1 MSDPA
6 IRVQGLWK
14 RFRLGTDAPYGRLSE
29 AIQDWAV
36 RAVRW
41 PWERLRGRRA
51 VDSAPLREIWALRD
65 VSFEVQ
71 PGEIVGI
78 IGRNGAGKTTL
89 LKILSRILHPTR
101 GRVEIVGRVGSLLE
115 MGTGFHPELTGRE
128 NVFVNGAILG
138 MTRAEIR
145 RKFEQIVAFAEI
157 EPFLD
162 TPVKR
167 YSTGMTIRL
176 AFAVAAHLEPEILLV
191 DEVLAVGDVA
201 FQKKCLGKMDEV
213 GRQGR
218 TVLIVSHNLP
228 IIANLCSRAMLL
240 EAGSIVAAGPAP
252 EVVQKY
258 LATVRSAAG
267 ELVWPD
273 LDHAPG
279 NHLVRLRR
287 VRILQEG
294 IEGPTADVDIARDIL
309 VEITYEALCEGTP
322 LYAGLWLKD
331 PLGTFILSS
340 HNAHSQNLTPD
351 AWYGRPYPRGVFR
364 TICRLPGNFL
374 NEGRYL
380 VIPLLGR
387 VPQPAMVLEEA
398 TLAFDVHDTG
408 AMREEYTGSWAGPVI
423 RPRLAWHTEP
433 ASVEPIQGPPSGTPP
448 ICGGTGPVATEEA
461 PRQE

>member
-1 MSDPA
+1 MSEPA

-14 RFRLGTDAPYGRLSE
+14 RFRLGADAPYGRLSE
-29 AIQDWAV
+29 VLQGWAV
-36 RAVRW
+36 RAARW
-41 PWERLRGRRA
+41 PWDRLRGRPTSGSTPVRH
-51 VDSAPLREIWALRD
+51 IWALRD

-71 PGEIVGI
+71 AGEIVGI

-89 LKILSRILHPTR
+89 LKILSRIIHPTR
-101 GRVEIVGRVGSLLE
+101 GRVEIAGRVGSLLE
-115 MGTGFHPELTGRE
+115 VGTGFHPELTGRE
-128 NVFVNGAILG
+128 NVFLNGAILG

-145 RKFEQIVAFAEI
+145 RKFDQIVAFAEI

-176 AFAVAAHLEPEILLV
+176 GFAVAAHLEPEILLV

-228 IIANLCSRAMLL
+228 IIANLCRRAMLL
-240 EAGSIVAAGPAP
+240 DGGAIVAAGPAP

-258 LATVRSAAG
+258 LATVRSTAG

-273 LDHAPG
+273 PDRAPG
-279 NHLVRLRR
+279 NHLVRLCS

-309 VEITYEALCEGTP
+309 IEITYENLREGTP

-331 PLGTFILSS
+331 SLGTFILSS

-351 AWYGRPYPRGVFR
+351 AWYGRPYPAGVFR
-364 TICRLPGNFL
+364 TFCRLPGNFL

-398 TLAFDVHDTG
+398 ALAFDVHDTG

-423 RPRLAWHTEP
+423 RPRLAWRTEP
-433 ASVEPIQGPPSGTPP
+433 APAGPIAQTTPAVPPTPSAAGDP
-448 ICGGTGPVATEEA
+448 P
-461 PRQE
+461 PQE

>member
-6 IRVQGLWK
+6 IRVEGLWK
-14 RFRLGTDAPYGRLSE
+14 RFRLGADAPYGRLSE
-29 AIQDWAV
+29 VLQGWAI

-41 PWERLRGRRA
+41 PWDRLRGRSSA
-51 VDSAPLREIWALRD
+51 SAPVREIWALRD
-65 VSFEVQ
+65 VGFEVH

-89 LKILSRILHPTR
+89 LKILSRIIHPTR
-101 GRVEIVGRVGSLLE
+101 GRVEIAGRVGSLLE
-115 MGTGFHPELTGRE
+115 VGTGFHPELTGRE

-145 RKFEQIVAFAEI
+145 RKFDQIVAFAEV

-191 DEVLAVGDVA
+191 DEVLAVGDA
-201 FQKKCLGKMDEV
+201 SFQKKCLGKMDEV

-228 IIANLCSRAMLL
+228 VIANLCRRAMLL
-240 EAGSIVAAGPAP
+240 DAGSIVAAGPAP

-273 LDHAPG
+273 PDRAPG
-279 NHLVRLRR
+279 NHLVRLRS

-294 IEGPTADVDIARDIL
+294 IEGPTADVDIARDVL
-309 VEITYEALCEGTP
+309 VEITYENLREGTP

-331 PLGTFILSS
+331 QLGTFILSS

-351 AWYGRPYPRGVFR
+351 AWYGRPYPAGMFR
-364 TICRLPGNFL
+364 TVCRLPGNFL
-374 NEGRYL
+374 NEGRYQ

-387 VPQPAMVLEEA
+387 VPHPAMVLEEA
-398 TLAFDVHDTG
+398 ALAFDVHDTG

-423 RPRLAWHTEP
+423 RPRLAWCTEP
-433 ASVEPIQGPPSGTPP
+433 APAEAAQEPTSATPLMPGNPPDL
-448 ICGGTGPVATEEA
+448 

>member
-6 IRVQGLWK
+6 IRVDGLWK
-14 RFRLGTDAPYGRLSE
+14 RFRLGADAPYGRLSE
-29 AIQDWAV
+29 ALQDAVV

-41 PWERLRGRRA
+41 PWDRWRRRQVA
-51 VDSAPLREIWALRD
+51 CARPVREIWALRD
-65 VSFEVQ
+65 VGFEVQ

-89 LKILSRILHPTR
+89 LKILSRIIHPTR
-101 GRVEIVGRVGSLLE
+101 GRVEIAGRVGSLLE
-115 MGTGFHPELTGRE
+115 VGTGFHPELTGRE
-128 NVFVNGAILG
+128 NVYVNGAILG

-145 RKFEQIVAFAEI
+145 RKFDQIVAFAEI

-176 AFAVAAHLEPEILLV
+176 AFAVAAHLEPEILLI

-228 IIANLCSRAMLL
+228 IITNLCGRAMLL
-240 EAGSIVAAGPAP
+240 EGGSIIAAGPPA

-258 LATVRSAAG
+258 LTTVRSAAG
-267 ELVWPD
+267 EILWPD
-273 LDHAPG
+273 PDRAPG
-279 NHLVRLRR
+279 NHLVRLRS

-309 VEITYEALCEGTP
+309 VEITYENLCDGTP

-331 PLGTFILSS
+331 QLGTFILSS

-351 AWYGRPYPRGVFR
+351 AWYGRPYPPGLFR
-364 TICRLPGNFL
+364 TVCRLPGNFL
-374 NEGRYL
+374 NEGRYQ
-380 VIPLLGR
+380 ITPLLGR
-387 VPQPAMVLEEA
+387 VPQPALVLEEA

-433 ASVEPIQGPPSGTPP
+433 LSAEPVEKPAPTPP
-448 ICGGTGPVATEEA
+448 AGHATPAGAEPTE
-461 PRQE
+461 

>member
-1 MSDPA
+1 MSDAA
-6 IRVQGLWK
+6 IRVEGLWK
-14 RFRLGTDAPYGRLSE
+14 RFRLGADAPYGRLSE
-29 AIQDWAV
+29 ALQEAIV

-41 PWERLRGRRA
+41 PWDRLRGQRA
-51 VDSAPLREIWALRD
+51 QSSTSVREIWALRD
-65 VSFEVQ
+65 VGFEVQ

-89 LKILSRILHPTR
+89 LKILSRIVHPTR
-101 GRVEIVGRVGSLLE
+101 GRVEIAGRVGSLLE
-115 MGTGFHPELTGRE
+115 VGTGFHPELTGRE
-128 NVFVNGAILG
+128 NVYVNGAILG
-138 MTRAEIR
+138 MSRAEIR
-145 RKFEQIVAFAEI
+145 RKFDPIVAFAEI

-176 AFAVAAHLEPEILLV
+176 AFAVAAHLEPEILLI

-228 IIANLCSRAMLL
+228 IITTLCGRAMLL
-240 EAGSIVAAGPAP
+240 DRGAIVAAGPAP

-267 ELVWPD
+267 EILWPD
-273 LDHAPG
+273 PDRAPG
-279 NHLVRLRR
+279 NHLVRLRG

-309 VEITYEALCEGTP
+309 VEITYQNLCEGTP

-331 PLGTFILSS
+331 QLGTFILSS
-340 HNAHSQNLTPD
+340 HNAHSQNLTRD
-351 AWYGRPYPRGVFR
+351 AWYGQPYPPGVFR
-364 TICRLPGNFL
+364 TVCRLPGNFL
-374 NEGRYL
+374 NEGRYQ
-380 VIPLLGR
+380 VTPLLGR
-387 VPQPAMVLEEA
+387 IPHPALVLEEA
-398 TLAFDVHDTG
+398 TLTFDVHDTG
-408 AMREEYTGSWAGPVI
+408 AMREEYTGSWAGPLI

-433 ASVEPIQGPPSGTPP
+433 VSAEPGGNPPSGSPAAHAMP
-448 ICGGTGPVATEEA
+448 GGLEP
-461 PRQE
+461 QE